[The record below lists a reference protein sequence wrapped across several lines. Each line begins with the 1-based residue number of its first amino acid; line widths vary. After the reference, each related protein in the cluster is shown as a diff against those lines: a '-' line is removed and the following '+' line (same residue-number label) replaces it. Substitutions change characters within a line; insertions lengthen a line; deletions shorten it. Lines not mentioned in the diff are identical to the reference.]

1 MILKKYPTRIIPTVQ
16 IAMKMQSSLGFIAFF
31 SIIIDGSESVI
42 TPIINARTTP
52 SFAPFATSASA
63 MGIQPK
69 MLINRI
75 SEPKSTIGDD
85 IRNENV
91 TPSGSPALVKPINS
105 GIDEHEQKGVT
116 VPSKAAIQFA
126 PMP

>member
-1 MILKKYPTRIIPTVQ
+1 
-16 IAMKMQSSLGFIAFF
+16 MKMQSSLGFIAFF
-31 SIIIDGSESVI
+31 SMIIDGSESVI